1 MSTPTKP
8 QWTDLQL
15 QDLIAQFEN
24 NHNHDESYYDLTWEE
39 YSQKRWEDYCKTE
52 NRQRFASL

>member
-15 QDLIAQFEN
+15 QDLIVQFEN
-24 NHNHDESYYDLTWEE
+24 NHHENLSDLSWEE

>member
-15 QDLIAQFEN
+15 QDLIVQFEN
-24 NHNHDESYYDLTWEE
+24 NHDESYSDLTWEE